1 MHHRKF
7 QKKTFLLLIF
17 SIIMLFSVSCKQE
30 NKEQQIEYLNG
41 YWEIEK
47 VNLPNGETKT
57 YSINMLIDFIEIE
70 DGKGFRKK
78 VAPQLD
84 GSFQIT
90 EDTENIEV
98 KIEDNQ
104 VILYYTTPFHNWKE
118 TVVEANEKQ
127 LVIRNEE
134 DFLYT
139 YNRFEKLNLE

>member
-1 MHHRKF
+1 MNFKH
-7 QKKTFLLLIF
+7 TLPLLLLICGSF
-17 SIIMLFSVSCKQE
+17 LFSCNRE
-30 NKEQQIEYLNG
+30 NPEEKLAYLNG
-41 YWEIEK
+41 YWEIK
-47 VNLPNGETKT
+47 KANLPNGETKT

-104 VILYYTTPFHNWKE
+104 VILYYTTPFHYWKE

-127 LVIRNEE
+127 LVVRNEE